1 MANKTKDNVLPKYEQ
16 IAADIAY
23 KIVSGD
29 YAEGS
34 KIYAR
39 SSVGSQYG
47 VSSETARR
55 AMCVLAD
62 WDIVEI
68 EKNSGVTIKSADNA
82 KNFLQQQ
89 EHMMS
94 IQTLKRQIFA
104 NVERQKSEMKEL
116 HNGLS
121 EVIKRIERYRA
132 TNPFIPYELVI
143 TEKTPYVD
151 CSVAEVNFWQ
161 ETFATVIAIKRN
173 DRLIMSP
180 GPKAVFRLNDIVYY
194 TGDDDCPDRVK
205 AFMFPQK

>member
-82 KNFLQQQ
+82 KKF
-89 EHMMS
+89 S
-94 IQTLKRQIFA
+94 TA
-104 NVERQKSEMKEL
+104 AGTYDVDSD
-116 HNGLS
+116 
-121 EVIKRIERYRA
+121 IK
-132 TNPFIPYELVI
+132 
-143 TEKTPYVD
+143 KTD
-151 CSVAEVNFWQ
+151 LCKCR
-161 ETFATVIAIKRN
+161 ETK
-173 DRLIMSP
+173 
-180 GPKAVFRLNDIVYY
+180 K
-194 TGDDDCPDRVK
+194 
-205 AFMFPQK
+205 